1 MSLVMSRVQRTM
13 VHKPTQHTLGCVEK
27 NAERSSDSR
36 FALFIITIII
46 SKLSPL
52 EDDRTNNTK

>member
-1 MSLVMSRVQRTM
+1 M

-46 SKLSPL
+46 SKLFPL